1 MSRFVDRLFSEDI
14 SLTIGKRSGIRVKY
28 IIYMYDPSNPYAIT
42 GILISPMNI
51 NGEKFNELYHWNC
64 GLTDGSS
71 IPPVT
76 VQYRG
81 KSVTRMTFSALYKDD
96 PQLWGL
102 GERVTKVDV
111 ACKTVKTFDP
121 HGNVYIHNYS
131 KRGNVIL
138 YDTIEV
144 NGTGIHSIKF

>member
-28 IIYMYDPSNPYAIT
+28 IIYIYDPSIPYAIT
-42 GILISPMNI
+42 GILISPMNT
-51 NGEKFNELYHWNC
+51 NGEKFNKLYHWDC
-64 GLTDGSS
+64 GLPWGDRGLPWGSS

-81 KSVTRMTFSALYKDD
+81 KSVTRMTFSTLYKDD

-102 GERVTKVDV
+102 GERVAKVDV

-138 YDTIEV
+138 YDTILL
-144 NGTGIHSIKF
+144 